1 MTAIGVRTR
10 VRCVYSGWSR
20 HGNTLA
26 CREAFG
32 SPAAVAKH
40 VANVGGSVE
49 ALKAGAGATLTGTL
63 FHSSQLNI
71 ESYRS
76 NMKRQGV
83 FGEEPPLFFYKG
95 SAAERG
101 QDGGFS
107 SFELQQSM
115 FGFSF

>member
-1 MTAIGVRTR
+1 MRTR

-71 ESYRS
+71 ESYLKAYEEMDKS
-76 NMKRQGV
+76 INDMKV
-83 FGEEPPLFFYKG
+83 N
-95 SAAERG
+95 AC
-101 QDGGFS
+101 
-107 SFELQQSM
+107 
-115 FGFSF
+115 